1 MYSLEHSIIII
12 FFLQWMHQFNFDFI
26 TNSIFS
32 NSHRTKRLDEFGFVW
47 IILNNFIFSIYF
59 CDFFLLL
66 IIFHFS
72 FAYFTKAQVNNYIFM
87 EHKKHRAL
95 SVLNLI
101 SFSLHLFKT
110 LLTKTIII
118 GNLLDLLYF
127 ILCFWFF
134 SQFKSVYECFIL
146 LLLFFFVARWNKNV
160 SFIFV
165 LCL

>member
-1 MYSLEHSIIII
+1 M
-12 FFLQWMHQFNFDFI
+12 
-26 TNSIFS
+26 IFS
-32 NSHRTKRLDEFGFVW
+32 F
-47 IILNNFIFSIYF
+47 
-59 CDFFLLL
+59 LL

-146 LLLFFFVARWNKNV
+146 LLLFFCSQMKQKCFIYFRTLSLVLETKTKTIYVNLNKCQFSLSRAHTRRKCNFLLEIYFSLCIRFRSHDILSNRVCVFV
-160 SFIFV
+160 
-165 LCL
+165 